1 MKKETY
7 IKEVEK
13 SLLCRKEKKTEIC
26 RDLKSDIEAAMEN
39 GESWETVERRMGVP
53 RELAAE
59 FNENLSP
66 QDKVTRSNK
75 KTIFLILAV
84 IAALMIAGIA
94 FVASRFP
101 KTAQIGDSG
110 LFEEEAVRSRAMAV
124 IELVSDDN
132 WDVLIEDYCAEVFQA
147 NVSKEKLIEAKS
159 LLGEWGAYDKIT
171 SEYMQE
177 MASGGTT
184 YAIVQTVVLYEKKSI
199 TFTLTFDTDMKL
211 AGIYMK

>member
-1 MKKETY
+1 MEKESY

-13 SLLCRKEKKTEIC
+13 NLLCRRDKKTEIC

-39 GESWETVERRMGVP
+39 GESWEAVERRMGMP

-66 QDKVTRSNK
+66 KDRVARSNK
-75 KTIFLILAV
+75 KIIFLILAV
-84 IAALMIAGIA
+84 IAAVMIAGIA
-94 FVASRFP
+94 FVVSRLP

-110 LFEEEAVRSRAMAV
+110 LFEEEAVRSRAAEV
-124 IELVSDDN
+124 IELVSEDN
-132 WDVLIEDYCAEVFQA
+132 WDVLIEDYCAEVLQT

-177 MASGGTT
+177 MTSGGTT

-199 TFTLTFDTDMKL
+199 TFTLTFDSDMTL
-211 AGIYMK
+211 VGLYMK